1 MATLGFSNLVHP
13 TGGPRQVDPSASAA
27 QRRRRAARLSDRGCV
42 LMVGVG
48 LGVAIGFAFGSQNA
62 SRPDVAEPPAP
73 APAVRQAVTVAPRP
87 APTPKLASSVRPAP
101 YVPAAPATPFCSPTP
116 APLLLQT
123 LQSGAPVRIGV
134 FGDSFGDGVWA
145 ALYHRFPH
153 AKNFEVLRLSKPS
166 TGFTRY
172 QQINLEDEARAQLAD
187 SAVDIAVINF
197 GANDDQ
203 PLIENGRG
211 VRLLGDKWKQVY
223 ADRAEHY
230 VALLRARG
238 ATVYWMGLPKMRTE
252 AYDRDLA
259 ELSALVS
266 ARMAK
271 LGVPYIAV
279 RDLST
284 DGRGA
289 YSDYLTGDD
298 GKSRL
303 MRAGDGVHMTYAGYA
318 RLAEPVA
325 RQIETDLGHA
335 RAAIAAPD
343 AAASAQANCIVLSA
357 QPAQAAVA
365 EPAATP
371 DVAQ

>member
-1 MATLGFSNLVHP
+1 MAISGFSIMFPV
-13 TGGPRQVDPSASAA
+13 GGPAPRSA

-48 LGVAIGFAFGSQNA
+48 LGAAIGYAFGSQTA
-62 SRPDVAEPPAP
+62 STPDQAAARAPAAAAHKTAAP
-73 APAVRQAVTVAPRP
+73 ARTATAPVAPAVRSEP
-87 APTPKLASSVRPAP
+87 APVVVTRSTTPYCAP
-101 YVPAAPATPFCSPTP
+101 VPS
-116 APLLLQT
+116 PLLLHT
-123 LQSGAPVRIGV
+123 LQTGAPVRIGV
-134 FGDSFGDGVWA
+134 FGDSFGDGVWG
-145 ALYHRFPH
+145 ALYRRFPH
-153 AKNFEVLRLSKPS
+153 SKNFEVLRFSKPS

-172 QQINLEDEARAQLAD
+172 QQINLEDEAKAQLAGGP
-187 SAVDIAVINF
+187 VDIAVINF

-203 PLIENGRG
+203 PLIEGGHG

-230 VALLRARG
+230 VALLRAKG

-271 LGVPYIAV
+271 LGVPYVAV

-284 DGRGA
+284 DGHGA

-303 MRAGDGVHMTYAGYA
+303 MRAGDGIHMTYAGYA
-318 RLAEPVA
+318 RLAEPLA
-325 RQIETDLGHA
+325 RQIDTDLAHA
-335 RAAIAAPD
+335 RAAIVAPD
-343 AAASAQANCIVLSA
+343 AAPPAQANCIMLSA
-357 QPAQAAVA
+357 QPAPAVA
-365 EPAATP
+365 PESAPAP
-371 DVAQ
+371 DAVQ

>member
-1 MATLGFSNLVHP
+1 MPTLGLSSFMHSA
-13 TGGPRQVDPSASAA
+13 GGPASLSPRAA

-48 LGVAIGFAFGSQNA
+48 LGAAIGFAFGSQNA
-62 SRPDVAEPPAP
+62 SRPDVAEAPQP
-73 APAVRQAVTVAPRP
+73 APAVRQAVAA
-87 APTPKLASSVRPAP
+87 APTPAALPKLAATAKPAP
-101 YVPAAPATPFCSPTP
+101 FVPAAPATPFCSPAP

-123 LQSGAPVRIGV
+123 LQGGGAVRIGV

-145 ALYHRFPH
+145 ALYHRFPK
-153 AKNFEVLRLSKPS
+153 AKGFEVLRFSKPS

-172 QQINLEDEARAQLAD
+172 QQINLEDEAKAQLAD
-187 SAVDIAVINF
+187 GPVDIAVINF

-203 PLIENGRG
+203 PLVENGHG

-259 ELSALVS
+259 GLSALVS
-266 ARMAK
+266 ERMAK
-271 LGVPYIAV
+271 LGVPYVAV

-289 YSDYLTGDD
+289 YSDYLTGAD

-303 MRAGDGVHMTYAGYA
+303 MRAGDGIHMTSNGYA
-318 RLAEPVA
+318 RLAEPLA
-325 RQIETDLGHA
+325 KQIETDLAHA
-335 RAAIAAPD
+335 RASIATPD
-343 AAASAQANCIVLSA
+343 AAPAQANCIVLSA
-357 QPAQAAVA
+357 QPAAASVA
-365 EPAATP
+365 EPAPTP
-371 DVAQ
+371 DAAQ

>member
-1 MATLGFSNLVHP
+1 MPTLGLSSFMHP
-13 TGGPRQVDPSASAA
+13 AGGPASLSPRAA

-48 LGVAIGFAFGSQNA
+48 LGAAIGFAFGSQNA
-62 SRPDVAEPPAP
+62 SRPDVAETPQP
-73 APAVRQAVTVAPRP
+73 APAVRQAVTA
-87 APTPKLASSVRPAP
+87 APTQTAMPKLAAIAAKPAP
-101 YVPAAPATPFCSPTP
+101 FVPAAPATPFCSPTP

-145 ALYHRFPH
+145 ALYHRFPK
-153 AKNFEVLRLSKPS
+153 AKGFEVLRFSKPS

-172 QQINLEDEARAQLAD
+172 QQINLEDEARGQLAD
-187 SAVDIAVINF
+187 GPVDIAVIDF

-203 PLIENGRG
+203 PLIENGHG
-211 VRLLGDKWKQVY
+211 ARLLGDRWKQVY

-230 VALLRARG
+230 VGLLRARG

-252 AYDRDLA
+252 AYDRDLG
-259 ELSALVS
+259 ELSALIS
-266 ARMAK
+266 QRMAK
-271 LGVPYIAV
+271 LGVPYVAV

-284 DGRGA
+284 DGHGA

-303 MRAGDGVHMTYAGYA
+303 MRAGDGIHMTPNGYA
-318 RLAEPVA
+318 RLAEPLA
-325 RQIETDLGHA
+325 RQIDTDLAHA

-343 AAASAQANCIVLSA
+343 AAAPAQANCIVLSA
-357 QPAQAAVA
+357 QPS
-365 EPAATP
+365 AATP
-371 DVAQ
+371 AESVSTPAAAQ